1 MIEHGSDTESQML
14 AAAGIYFA
22 LAFWLKVP
30 YAKEFLA
37 RLPAKFKRLKA

>member
-1 MIEHGSDTESQML
+1 ML

-30 YAKEFLA
+30 YAKEFLV
-37 RLPAKFKRLKA
+37 RLPAKFKQFKT